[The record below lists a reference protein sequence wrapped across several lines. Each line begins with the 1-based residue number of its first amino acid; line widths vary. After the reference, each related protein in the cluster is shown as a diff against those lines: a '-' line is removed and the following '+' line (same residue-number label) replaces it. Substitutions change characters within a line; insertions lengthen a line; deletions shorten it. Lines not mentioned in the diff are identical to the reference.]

1 VTVAERPARRPPER
15 AKPAELPV
23 CDNLPVLD
31 AIVPSEVW
39 VAESFGEPGDDWVLH
54 PAEEAAVASAG
65 AKRRSEF
72 AAVRACAR
80 RALTSAGLGPGPVP
94 RNQTGAPAWPSGV
107 VGSMTHC
114 KGYRACAIGR
124 AEAFGAIGIDAEP
137 HEPLP
142 GGVLLMVAN
151 AAERA
156 ALACLAADGPRT
168 CWDKLL
174 FSAKE
179 AVFKAWS
186 PVARR
191 WLGFTDAELTL
202 DPGGSFTARLLVPRP
217 DEVPAAYRGRWIVD
231 RGLIATAVVVPVSR
245 P

>member
-1 VTVAERPARRPPER
+1 M
-15 AKPAELPV
+15 
-23 CDNLPVLD
+23 CDNLPMLD
-31 AIVPSEVW
+31 AIVPSGVW
-39 VAESFGEPGDDWVLH
+39 VAESFGDPGDDGLLY
-54 PAEEAAVASAG
+54 PAEQEAVASAG
-65 AKRRSEF
+65 AKRRREF

-80 RALTSAGLGPGPVP
+80 RALTSAGLDPGPVP
-94 RNQTGAPAWPSGV
+94 RGQTGAPVWPPGV

-124 AEAFGAIGIDAEP
+124 AEAFAAIGIDAEP

-142 GGVLLMVAN
+142 AGVLAMVASE
-151 AAERA
+151 AERA
-156 ALACLAADGPRT
+156 ALACLAAEGPGV
-168 CWDKLL
+168 CWDKVL

-186 PVARR
+186 PVAGR
-191 WLGFTDAELTL
+191 WLGFTDAELAL
-202 DPGGSFTARLLVPRP
+202 DPGGAFTARLLVPRP

-231 RGLIATAVVVPVSR
+231 RGLVATAVVVPVSR